1 MKTNIKL
8 NATLI
13 LSLMLIFFAAC
24 GDDNP
29 QSPTPEVTE
38 AQKYMAKDVAKFT
51 QKGTDKTGGKEV
63 AIPDS
68 TMELERTLIS
78 IEGNKYSYEIK
89 GNKVQNEHFLVEE
102 KRIFQYFY
110 LPLEDMEVVE
120 YPVPILD
127 LNLTGTQEYKDTIIK
142 MKADLGPIMQQD
154 MSVII
159 NLDVNFKSELIANG
173 TKTVKLNGNDIS
185 VVSYTSKNTFTVKIN
200 DPLIALT
207 LPQYNNKL
215 IGSGSYENENYFTAK
230 DNLGIIWQNK
240 IYKIYDEISEPGS
253 SKEQLYQ
260 EITRRLNSLTL
271 KEN

>member
-110 LPLEDMEVVE
+110 LPLINENETVE
-120 YPVPILD
+120 YLVPILD
-127 LNLTGTQEYKDTIIK
+127 LNLTGTRTYKDTIIK
-142 MKADLGPIMQQD
+142 VKVDLKD
-154 MSVII
+154 MEIPAKI
-159 NLDVNFKSELIANG
+159 NLDVNFKSELTANG
-173 TKTVKLNGNDIS
+173 TKTVKLNGNDAS
-185 VVSYTSKNTFTVKIN
+185 VVSYTSKNTFTIKIN
-200 DPLIALT
+200 DPLIAIT
-207 LPQYNNKL
+207 FPEYNNKL
-215 IGSGSYENENYFTAK
+215 ISSGSYENENYFTAK

-260 EITRRLNSLTL
+260 EITRKLNSLTL